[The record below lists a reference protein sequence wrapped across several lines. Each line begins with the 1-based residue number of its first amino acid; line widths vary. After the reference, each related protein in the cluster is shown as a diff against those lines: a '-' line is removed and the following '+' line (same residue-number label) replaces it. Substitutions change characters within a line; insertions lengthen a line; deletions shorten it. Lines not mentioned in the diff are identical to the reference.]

1 MSPLG
6 NVAPP
11 ETGDPSVPIRVKVEP
26 QGDGDNFEYGINPLI
41 KIEQYREVKQEGYA
55 GRSDH
60 DDDDLEYEE
69 NPLIKIEQDGSLIF
83 LQIHVIVYF

>member
-11 ETGDPSVPIRVKVEP
+11 ETGDSSVPIRVKAEP
-26 QGDGDNFEYGINPLI
+26 QRNGDKFEHGINPLI
-41 KIEQYREVKQEGYA
+41 KVEQYREVKQEGYA
-55 GRSDH
+55 RRSD
-60 DDDDLEYEE
+60 DDDDNDDDLEYEE

-83 LQIHVIVYF
+83 LRFHII